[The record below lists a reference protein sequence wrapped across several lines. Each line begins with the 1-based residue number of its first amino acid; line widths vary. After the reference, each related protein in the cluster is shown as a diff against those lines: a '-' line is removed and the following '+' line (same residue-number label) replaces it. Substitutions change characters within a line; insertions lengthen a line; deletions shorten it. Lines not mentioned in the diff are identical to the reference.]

1 LEIKYICDNILE
13 ENQSSKVHLAG
24 EGARGEKHMG
34 NDVIQTPAASKEKK
48 NDDKPWRFKPGNKM
62 SKGRPKGGR
71 VKLSERFLTTLAQD
85 FDKHGASVIQYVRQ
99 NEPSTYLRVV
109 ASIVPKEALL
119 KMEVSGEVA
128 IRTHAEEV
136 LNAYRLLGEN
146 VEDAEVIDD

>member
-1 LEIKYICDNILE
+1 
-13 ENQSSKVHLAG
+13 
-24 EGARGEKHMG
+24 MG
-34 NDVIQTPAASKEKK
+34 NDIGPGPAAKVIK
-48 NDDKPWRFKPGNKM
+48 DDKPWRFKKGNKM

-128 IRTHAEEV
+128 IKTHAEEV
-136 LNAYRLLGEN
+136 LNAYRLIGAEI
-146 VEDAEVIDD
+146 EDAEIIEDGE